1 MIARD
6 SSRVLSPS
14 EFFGAV
20 PIALAPRLPVE
31 LRAFD
36 TRRGPG
42 RLLKLDYG
50 RPEFHFEAWHH
61 TATVRFEVGL
71 HLEGD
76 AEANSRAA
84 VALRSR
90 LIEIKGRLPN
100 AELEPWD
107 RGWHRIYETFAAP
120 ALSTLTLERAA
131 ERLAGYITTLQPI
144 LEEL

>member
-1 MIARD
+1 M
-6 SSRVLSPS
+6 
-14 EFFGAV
+14 

-61 TATVRFEVGL
+61 TSSMRFEVGL

-76 AEANSRAA
+76 ADANSRTAA
-84 VALRSR
+84 ALRGR

-107 RGWHRIYETFAAP
+107 RGWHRIYETFPAA
-120 ALSTLTLERAA
+120 ALTTVTLERAA
-131 ERLAGYITTLQPI
+131 ERLASSITTLQPM
-144 LEEL
+144 LEELP